1 MIGLTPERIAEELQG
16 YSARI
21 TEGLQTL
28 RRVGEIEAGVSPRDP
43 VYREDKLTLYRY
55 RPRAAEPSGVPLLI
69 VYALVNRPYMMD
81 IQEDRSMIRGP
92 VSYTH
97 LDVYKRQARH
107 LVGRFLASW

>member
-43 VYREDKLTLYRY
+43 VYREDKLT
-55 RPRAAEPSGVPLLI
+55 
-69 VYALVNRPYMMD
+69 
-81 IQEDRSMIRGP
+81 
-92 VSYTH
+92 
-97 LDVYKRQARH
+97 
-107 LVGRFLASW
+107 

>member
-55 RPRAAEPSGVPLLI
+55 RPRVAEPSGVPLLI
-69 VYALVNRPYMMD
+69 VYALVNRVSLSGLP
-81 IQEDRSMIRGP
+81 ITLILSPVFNSRG
-92 VSYTH
+92 
-97 LDVYKRQARH
+97 
-107 LVGRFLASW
+107 